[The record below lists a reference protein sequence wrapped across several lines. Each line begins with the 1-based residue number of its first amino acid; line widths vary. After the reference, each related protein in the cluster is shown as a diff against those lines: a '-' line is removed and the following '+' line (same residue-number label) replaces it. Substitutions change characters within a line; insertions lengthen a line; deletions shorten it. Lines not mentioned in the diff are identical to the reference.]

1 MADRILGATRCAH
14 CRAAAAERT
23 CPSCTASVCPA
34 CAADWTTCSEPVGRE
49 LRLGVG
55 RRLVR
60 VGFDGRLALTSGPV
74 RRKRWI
80 DLRKLTWA
88 DEELALPPVRWFGQ
102 ERLVDP
108 APALDG
114 MWLFRRELYVG
125 QGNSGGW
132 TPCGYD
138 LVDSAGALVA
148 HWPDA
153 APGGAATVEP
163 GGRAAWAIGS
173 DQRLS
178 WFTLVEPYRCVT
190 SPDVMPGQVVQ
201 AADVDLDTKRAV
213 VASWGVLELLRLHG
227 DAWVPAGTV
236 RFDGGDSAW
245 VGLASG
251 RVAAV
256 VDRRRIDTVL
266 VWGVRGS
273 GTPDKE
279 IVSFDFPD
287 GLRRVGAMS
296 PDGRYVAVATLDH
309 RVLLLD
315 LDARTKTEL
324 EGHTDDV
331 CYIGFVDGGRQLV
344 TADCDNRVIIRP
356 RTSSGYATLVRLAMV
371 E

>member
-23 CPSCTASVCPA
+23 CPSCAASVCPA

-60 VGFDGRLALTSGPV
+60 VGFDGRLALTGGPV
-74 RRKRWI
+74 RRERWI

-88 DEELALPPVRWFGQ
+88 DPERPPVAWPGR
-102 ERLVDP
+102 ERLLDP
-108 APALDG
+108 APAPEG
-114 MWLFRRELYVG
+114 RWLLRRERWVG

-132 TPCGYD
+132 RPDGYD
-138 LVDSAGALVA
+138 LVDHAGALVA

-153 APGGAATVEP
+153 PSCQAATVAP
-163 GGRAAWAIGS
+163 SGRAAWAMGS
-173 DQRLS
+173 EQQLLLL
-178 WFTLVEPYRCVT
+178 TLVKPYRCVT
-190 SPDVMPGQVVQ
+190 STDVMPGQLVQ
-201 AADVDLDTKRAV
+201 SADVDLDAKCAV
-213 VASWGVLELLRLHG
+213 VASWGVLELLRLEG
-227 DAWVPAGTV
+227 EAWVPAGTV
-236 RFDGGDSAW
+236 RFDGGDTAW
-245 VGLASG
+245 VGLGTG

-256 VDRRRIDTVL
+256 VDRRRVDTVL
-266 VWGVRGS
+266 AWGVDATGAP
-273 GTPDKE
+273 TAE
-279 IVSFDFPD
+279 IFSVDFPD
-287 GLRRVGAMS
+287 GLRRVGALS
-296 PDGRYVAVATLDH
+296 PDGRYVAVATIDH
-309 RVLLLD
+309 RVLLMD
-315 LDARTKTEL
+315 VDARTTTEL